1 MQGFIAYFARRS
13 FLARILTVM
22 VLMVG
27 LASLSMLKLQEL
39 PDIAFEE
46 VEITTQYPGATA
58 QDIEL
63 NITNQIEKEL
73 KSVQGIRKY
82 TSQSTEGLSYISI
95 EVDEAADITKVLRD
109 IQQAVD
115 RVKSLPKDITN
126 PPVVEQRST
135 SSFEVLTFGVSHD
148 GDYASLQP
156 YARTL
161 EKSLKGLTGVG
172 SVIMTGFSEREF
184 WIEVD
189 PEKVSRYQLTFD
201 DVINAVNS
209 RNLSLSG
216 GVVESWDSEQRIVTM
231 TQIQSVEELGQL
243 VIKVLPTGG
252 LVRLSDIATM
262 TDTFEK
268 ATEKAVIN
276 GQSAI
281 LFSVTNGAGADII
294 ATVNSIKALINA
306 EQQRLGDQYRF
317 EFGLNL
323 ADDMSDKFSIVSI
336 NGGIGLLLVLLV
348 LSLILK
354 RQVAFWVSVSI
365 PFCVLGVMAVLPALG
380 MNLDSITL
388 SALLLVIGIIVDDSV
403 IIAESIYQEKEKGKR
418 ALEAAIDGTRKV
430 IKPIMASLTTTA
442 LVFIPM
448 FFIPGTMGKAVIVI
462 PLTVLAALL
471 FSLTECTFT
480 LPAHLANSLKE
491 TKQEVSCRELRPD
504 RFQTVISAYTRLLSR
519 CLNYKKSVLLVAM
532 LMLGI
537 SGWLATTLKLDI
549 FPSEAAK
556 YIEVY
561 TEVTPGTPLE
571 DVKAAHFQLEQAIE
585 ALSENELVSYQLTY
599 SSPATSGL
607 IVLSSFEQRERSA
620 EEILVELNQ
629 QLETVDELSFV
640 KLSIDAGG
648 PPPGEPVE
656 VRVLGGNQSQRE
668 EAVVLVTDWLNQQS
682 GLNKVTNS
690 EALKDPQLQIVPQYE
705 WLARYNLTV
714 SDLATTLRIAF
725 EGETVTSTWL
735 GDQEVDMRVLMDA
748 EYRNIQRLSTTKIY
762 TANGAQVPLSRLA
775 KVERIDVP
783 RQIQHYNGER
793 QVIVTAQITD
803 QALTPNMISQTLTQA
818 LEGKMPASVK
828 LEIGGEAES
837 TNETM
842 SGFVVAFP
850 AAIIGIYFVL
860 AVMFGSL
867 LQPMLVMA
875 VIPFAIVSSLM
886 ALFVHMQPLSLFALI
901 GVLGMTGVVVN
912 NSLVLINR
920 INELREEGMAVLDAI
935 VDASAS
941 RLRPIVLTSMTTVV
955 GLLPLAYGIGGT
967 DVYMGPMSLTLGY
980 GLLFSLPVVL
990 IVIPCLYLTFFSR
1003 EMKSDDI
1010 EESQQMRTES
1020 TFA

>member
-1 MQGFIAYFARRS
+1 MKGFIAYFSRRS
-13 FLARILTVM
+13 FLARILTMM
-22 VLMVG
+22 VLMIG

-46 VEITTQYPGATA
+46 VDITTQYPGATA

-82 TSQSTEGLSYISI
+82 SSQSTEGVSHISI
-95 EVDEAADITKVLRD
+95 EVDEAADIAKVLRD

-115 RVKSLPKDITN
+115 RVKGLPKDITN
-126 PPVVEQRST
+126 PPVVEQRGT

-161 EKSLKGLTGVG
+161 EKSLKSLSGVG
-172 SVIMTGFSEREF
+172 SVTMTGFSEREF

-216 GVVESWDSEQRIVTM
+216 GVVESWNSEQRLVTM

-276 GQSAI
+276 GQPAI
-281 LFSVTNGAGADII
+281 LFSVTNSASADII
-294 ATVNSIKALINA
+294 ATVNNIKTLIA
-306 EQQRLGDQYRF
+306 TEQQRLGDQYRF
-317 EFGLNL
+317 EIGLNL

-336 NGGIGLLLVLLV
+336 NGGIGLILVLLV
-348 LSLILK
+348 LSFILK
-354 RQVAFWVSVSI
+354 RQIAFWVSVSI
-365 PFCVLGVMAVLPALG
+365 PFCVLGVMAILPALG

-403 IIAESIYQEKEKGKR
+403 IIAESIYQEKEKGKK
-418 ALEAAIDGTRKV
+418 ALEAAIDGTQKV
-430 IKPIMASLTTTA
+430 LKPIMASLTTTA

-448 FFIPGTMGKAVIVI
+448 FFIPGTMGKAIVVI
-462 PLTVLAALL
+462 PLTVIAALL
-471 FSLTECTFT
+471 FSLAECTFT
-480 LPAHLANSLKE
+480 LPAHLADSLKDTE
-491 TKQEVSCRELRPD
+491 QKASRPD
-504 RFQTVISAYTRLLSR
+504 RFQSVMSVYTRLLTR
-519 CLNYKKSVLLVAM
+519 CLNYKKSVLFVA
-532 LMLGI
+532 LLILGL
-537 SGWLATTLKLDI
+537 SGWLVTTLKLDI
-549 FPSEAAK
+549 FPSESAK

-561 TEVTPGTPLE
+561 TEVIPGTPLE
-571 DVKAAHFQLEQAIE
+571 DVRAAHVLLEQAI
-585 ALSENELVSYQLTY
+585 LSLPENELVSYQLTF
-599 SSPATSGL
+599 SSPATTGL

-620 EEILVELNQ
+620 EDILLELNT
-629 QLETVDELSFV
+629 QLENVAELAFV

-656 VRVLGGNQSQRE
+656 VRVLGGKQQDRD
-668 EAVVLVTDWLNQQS
+668 EAVALVTEWLNQQS
-682 GLNKVTNS
+682 GLSKVTNT
-690 EALKDPQLQIVPQYE
+690 EALQDPQLQIVPQYE

-714 SDLATTLRIAF
+714 ADLATTLRIAF

-735 GDQEVDMRVLMDA
+735 GDQEVEMRVLMDA
-748 EYRNIQRLSTTKIY
+748 EYRNIRRLSTTKIY
-762 TANGAQVPLSRLA
+762 TANGSQVPLSRLA

-793 QVIVTAQITD
+793 QVIVTAQIID
-803 QALTPNMISQTLTQA
+803 QELTPNMISQTLTQA
-818 LEGKMPASVK
+818 LEDIMPANVK

-867 LQPMLVMA
+867 LQPMLVMT
-875 VIPFAIVSSLM
+875 VIPFAIAASLM

-920 INELREEGMAVLDAI
+920 INELRAEGVVVLEAI
-935 VDASAS
+935 IEASTS
-941 RLRPIVLTSMTTVV
+941 RLRPIVLTSMTTVA
-955 GLLPLAYGIGGT
+955 GLLPLAYGVGGT

-990 IVIPCLYLTFFSR
+990 IVIPCMYLTFFSR
-1003 EMKSDDI
+1003 EINRADT
-1010 EESQQMRTES
+1010 EETLQMRAES

>member
-1 MQGFIAYFARRS
+1 MQGLIAYFARRS

-27 LASLSMLKLQEL
+27 MASLSMLKLQEL

-46 VEITTQYPGATA
+46 VDITTQYPGATA

-82 TSQSTEGLSYISI
+82 TSQSTEGVSHISI

-135 SSFEVLTFGVSHD
+135 SAFEVMTFGVSHD
-148 GDYASLQP
+148 GEYAELQS
-156 YARTL
+156 YSRSL
-161 EKSLKGLTGVG
+161 EKALKSLSGVG
-172 SVIMTGFSEREF
+172 SVTMTGFNEREF

-231 TQIQSVEELGQL
+231 TQIQSVAELGQL
-243 VIKVLPTGG
+243 VIRVLPSGG
-252 LVRLSDIATM
+252 LVRLADIATV

-268 ATEKAVIN
+268 ATEQAVIN

-281 LFSVTNGAGADII
+281 LFSVTNSASADII
-294 ATVNSIKALINA
+294 ATIDSIKALINA

-317 EFGLNL
+317 EIGLNL
-323 ADDMSDKFSIVSI
+323 ADDMSDKFTIVSI
-336 NGGIGLLLVLLV
+336 NGGIGLILVLLV

-354 RQVAFWVSVSI
+354 RQIAFWVAVSI
-365 PFCVLGVMAVLPALG
+365 PFCVLGVMAILPFLG

-462 PLTVLAALL
+462 PLTVIAALL
-471 FSLTECTFT
+471 FSLSECTFT
-480 LPAHLANSLKE
+480 LPAHLANSLKSTE
-491 TKQEVSCRELRPD
+491 QKASRPD
-504 RFQTVISAYTRLLSR
+504 RFQSVTSAYTRLLAG

-532 LMLGI
+532 LMLGT

-561 TEVTPGTPLE
+561 TEVTPGTPLD
-571 DVKAAHFQLEQAIE
+571 DVKAAHFQLEQAIQ
-585 ALSENELVSYQLTY
+585 ALSDNELVSYQLTY

-656 VRVLGGNQSQRE
+656 IRVLGGNQSERE
-668 EAVVLVTDWLNQQS
+668 EAVVQVTDWLNRQS

-690 EALKDPQLQIVPQYE
+690 EALKDPQLQIMPQYE

-714 SDLATTLRIAF
+714 ADLATTLRIAF

-735 GDQEVDMRVLMDA
+735 GDQEIEMRVLMDA
-748 EYRNIQRLSTTKIY
+748 QYRNIQRLSTTKVY

-775 KVERIDVP
+775 KVEHIDVP

-793 QVIVTAQITD
+793 QVIVTSQITD
-803 QALTPNMISQTLTQA
+803 QELTPTMISQTLTQA
-818 LEGKMPASVK
+818 LEGKIPASVK
-828 LEIGGEAES
+828 VEIGGEAEN

-875 VIPFAIVSSLM
+875 VIPFAIAASLM

-920 INELREEGMAVLDAI
+920 INELRAEGKVVLEAI
-935 VDASAS
+935 VDASTS
-941 RLRPIVLTSMTTVV
+941 RLRPIVLTSMTTVA
-955 GLLPLAYGIGGT
+955 GLLPLAYGVGGT

-1003 EMKSDDI
+1003 SMKVCDT
-1010 EESQQMRTES
+1010 EESQQMRTGS